1 MISLHQEKQQS
12 KVLTK
17 PRTRQDRVPE
27 PKKKRKPVR
36 SSCRDKDNKKG
47 QGEEET
53 RWKGCLDT
61 KREKNRKA
69 N

>member
-1 MISLHQEKQQS
+1 MISLHQEKQHK
-12 KVLTK
+12 KVLAK

-36 SSCRDKDNKKG
+36 SRRRENEDKKG

-53 RWKGCLDT
+53 RWKGCLVT
-61 KREKNRKA
+61 KREKNWKA